1 MTVSEAIFETNSFTP
16 ALADGVLSRVV
27 PFPPRTFK
35 VSTRAGRN
43 PNRWLSLGNLCSQ
56 GPSVCATVASRRLGL
71 CDDGCGYTELEMG
84 ATETAD
90 AISLT

>member
-1 MTVSEAIFETNSFTP
+1 LTVSEAIFDDQFLYS
-16 ALADGVLSRVV
+16 ALLDGVLSRVV
-27 PFPPRTFK
+27 PFPPTTFK

-56 GPSVCATVASRRLGL
+56 GSSVCATVASRRLGL
-71 CDDGCGYTELEMG
+71 CDVGCGYTELEMG